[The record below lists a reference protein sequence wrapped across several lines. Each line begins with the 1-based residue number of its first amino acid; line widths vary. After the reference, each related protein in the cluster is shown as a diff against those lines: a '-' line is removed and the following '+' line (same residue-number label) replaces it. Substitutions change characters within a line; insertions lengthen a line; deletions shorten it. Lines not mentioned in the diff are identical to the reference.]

1 MAREIWIDWT
11 RGIDYVGGFR
21 DAIAGRPAPTN
32 LHRQVQ
38 ELRTSFGLYMMLE
51 DRGVEAARDSAIST
65 WRQSHDLNVG
75 AQNAP
80 NLIYVGIVKSDQ
92 RDFIMRMREHEK
104 KWLWQ
109 YTRKGHLR
117 LKFGR
122 VQYTVSDAELP
133 QLIEDAESVIV
144 FGMQPYENTAKISSY
159 RIAEDIVVHN
169 AGAHAPL
176 KKTMR
181 STEHFI

>member
-1 MAREIWIDWT
+1 MTREIWIDWS
-11 RGIDYVGGFR
+11 RGIDFAGGFR
-21 DAIAGRPAPTN
+21 DAIAGRPAPAN
-32 LHRQVQ
+32 LHREVQ
-38 ELRTSFGLYMMLE
+38 KLRTSFGLYMMLE
-51 DRGVEAARDSAIST
+51 SRGVEAGRDTAIAT
-65 WRQSHDLNVG
+65 WRGAHGLNVG
-75 AQNAP
+75 GTGTP

-109 YTRKGHLR
+109 YTRKGHLW

-122 VQYTVSDAELP
+122 VQYMVADRDLP

-144 FGMQPYENTAKISSY
+144 FEMQPYENTTKISSY

-169 AGAHAPL
+169 SGAYAPL
-176 KKTMR
+176 KPELK
-181 STEHFI
+181 SADHFR